1 MTTVEVVL
9 AGPAAGGGF
18 VARDPGGRVLFVRHG
33 LPGERVIAEITEE
46 HPRWARADAIE
57 ILEPSPDRINP
68 ACPAAGP
75 GGCGGCDFQHVD
87 LAVQRDLKAMLLE
100 EQLRRV
106 AKIDHTVV
114 VEAVEGAGLGNRTR
128 IRFGVDEL
136 GRLGMRR
143 HGSHDI
149 VAIDHCPLG
158 VEAIGDLDLD
168 EEVWPAGADVEV
180 VAVTGSAPIAYAVL
194 DEEEGADD
202 GESIDNLSPVG
213 DDVISEEDDQV
224 EDESGSGL
232 LTTTV
237 LGEEFTVS
245 PGVFWQIHQRAPEV
259 LTQAV
264 LEGLDL
270 REGDRVLDL
279 YCGAGLFTLPI
290 ARLVGHSGRVIG
302 IEAADVAAIDAI
314 GNLGDLPQ
322 SRILNTTVTGASLRD
337 HLAGASRCVLDP
349 PRRGVDR
356 SALLALAGSAVM
368 ERIVMVSCDP
378 ATFARDLRLLLD
390 QGFSIASIRAFDLFE
405 MTEHIE
411 IVCVVTRS
419 SSLH

>member
-1 MTTVEVVL
+1 M
-9 AGPAAGGGF
+9 
-18 VARDPGGRVLFVRHG
+18 ARDPGGRVLFVRHG

-202 GESIDNLSPVG
+202 GEGIDNLSPVG

>member
-1 MTTVEVVL
+1 
-9 AGPAAGGGF
+9 

-33 LPGERVIAEITEE
+33 LLGERVIAEITEE

-106 AKIDHTVV
+106 AKIDYTVV

-168 EEVWPAGADVEV
+168 QEVWPAGADVEV

-202 GESIDNLSPVG
+202 GESIDELSPVG
-213 DDVISEEDDQV
+213 DDVILEEDDQV

-245 PGVFWQIHQRAPEV
+245 PGVFWQIHRRAPEV
-259 LTQAV
+259 LTHAV

>member
-106 AKIDHTVV
+106 AKIDYTVV

-202 GESIDNLSPVG
+202 GESIDELSPVG
-213 DDVISEEDDQV
+213 DDVILEEDDQV

-245 PGVFWQIHQRAPEV
+245 PGVFWQIHRRAPEV

>member
-1 MTTVEVVL
+1 M
-9 AGPAAGGGF
+9 
-18 VARDPGGRVLFVRHG
+18 ARDPGGRVLFVRHG

-87 LAVQRDLKAMLLE
+87 LVVQRDLKAMLLE

-202 GESIDNLSPVG
+202 GESIDDLSPVG
-213 DDVISEEDDQV
+213 DDVISEEGDQV

>member
-1 MTTVEVVL
+1 M
-9 AGPAAGGGF
+9 
-18 VARDPGGRVLFVRHG
+18 ARDPGGRVLFVRHG

-87 LAVQRDLKAMLLE
+87 LAVQRNLKAMLLE

-202 GESIDNLSPVG
+202 GESIDDLSPVG

>member
-1 MTTVEVVL
+1 M
-9 AGPAAGGGF
+9 
-18 VARDPGGRVLFVRHG
+18 ARDPGGRVLFVRHG

-100 EQLRRV
+100 DQLRRV

-202 GESIDNLSPVG
+202 GESIDELSPVG
-213 DDVISEEDDQV
+213 DDVILEEDDQV

>member
-202 GESIDNLSPVG
+202 GESIDDLSPVG

>member
-1 MTTVEVVL
+1 M
-9 AGPAAGGGF
+9 
-18 VARDPGGRVLFVRHG
+18 ARDPGGRVLFVRHG

-87 LAVQRDLKAMLLE
+87 LAVQRNLKAMLLE

-158 VEAIGDLDLD
+158 VEAIGNLDLD

-202 GESIDNLSPVG
+202 GESIDDLSPVG

>member
-1 MTTVEVVL
+1 M
-9 AGPAAGGGF
+9 
-18 VARDPGGRVLFVRHG
+18 ARDPGGRVLFVRHG

-158 VEAIGDLDLD
+158 VEAIGNLDLN

-202 GESIDNLSPVG
+202 GESIDDLSPVG
-213 DDVISEEDDQV
+213 DDVISEEGDQV

>member
-1 MTTVEVVL
+1 M
-9 AGPAAGGGF
+9 
-18 VARDPGGRVLFVRHG
+18 ARDPGGRVLFVRHG

-46 HPRWARADAIE
+46 HPRWARAEAIE

-158 VEAIGDLDLD
+158 VEAIGNLDLN

-202 GESIDNLSPVG
+202 GESIDDLSPVG
-213 DDVISEEDDQV
+213 DDVISEEGDQV

-405 MTEHIE
+405 MAEHIE

>member
-1 MTTVEVVL
+1 M
-9 AGPAAGGGF
+9 
-18 VARDPGGRVLFVRHG
+18 ARDPGGRVLFVRHG

>member
-1 MTTVEVVL
+1 M
-9 AGPAAGGGF
+9 
-18 VARDPGGRVLFVRHG
+18 ARDPGGRVLFVRHG

-68 ACPAAGP
+68 ACPAAGS

-100 EQLRRV
+100 DQLRRV

-202 GESIDNLSPVG
+202 GESIDELSPVG
-213 DDVISEEDDQV
+213 DDVILEEDDQV

-245 PGVFWQIHQRAPEV
+245 PGVFWQIHRRAPEV

>member
-1 MTTVEVVL
+1 M
-9 AGPAAGGGF
+9 
-18 VARDPGGRVLFVRHG
+18 ARDPGGRVLFVRHG

-87 LAVQRDLKAMLLE
+87 LVVQRDLKAMLLE

>member
-1 MTTVEVVL
+1 M
-9 AGPAAGGGF
+9 
-18 VARDPGGRVLFVRHG
+18 ARDPGGRVLFVRHG

-202 GESIDNLSPVG
+202 GESIDDLSPVG
-213 DDVISEEDDQV
+213 DDVISEEGDQV

>member
-1 MTTVEVVL
+1 M
-9 AGPAAGGGF
+9 
-18 VARDPGGRVLFVRHG
+18 ARDPGGRVLFVRHG

-106 AKIDHTVV
+106 AKIDYTVV

-168 EEVWPAGADVEV
+168 QEVWPAGADVEV

-202 GESIDNLSPVG
+202 GESIDELSPVG
-213 DDVISEEDDQV
+213 DDVILEEDDQV

>member
-1 MTTVEVVL
+1 M
-9 AGPAAGGGF
+9 
-18 VARDPGGRVLFVRHG
+18 ARDPGGRVLFVRHG

-100 EQLRRV
+100 DQLRRV

-202 GESIDNLSPVG
+202 GESIDELSPVG
-213 DDVISEEDDQV
+213 DDVILEEDDQV

-245 PGVFWQIHQRAPEV
+245 PGVFWQIHRRAPEV

>member
-1 MTTVEVVL
+1 M
-9 AGPAAGGGF
+9 
-18 VARDPGGRVLFVRHG
+18 ARDPGGRVLFVRHG

-46 HPRWARADAIE
+46 HPRWARAEAIE

-158 VEAIGDLDLD
+158 VEAIGNLDLN

-202 GESIDNLSPVG
+202 GESIDDLSPVG
-213 DDVISEEDDQV
+213 DDVISEEGDQV

>member
-1 MTTVEVVL
+1 M
-9 AGPAAGGGF
+9 
-18 VARDPGGRVLFVRHG
+18 ARDPGGRVLFVRHG

-57 ILEPSPDRINP
+57 ILEPSQDRIDP

-158 VEAIGDLDLD
+158 VEAIGNLDLN

-202 GESIDNLSPVG
+202 GESIDDLSPVG
-213 DDVISEEDDQV
+213 DDVISEEGDQV

-245 PGVFWQIHQRAPEV
+245 PGVFWQIHRRAPEV
-259 LTQAV
+259 LTHAV

>member
-1 MTTVEVVL
+1 M
-9 AGPAAGGGF
+9 
-18 VARDPGGRVLFVRHG
+18 ARDPGGRVLFVRHG

-202 GESIDNLSPVG
+202 GESIDDLSPVG

>member
-1 MTTVEVVL
+1 M
-9 AGPAAGGGF
+9 
-18 VARDPGGRVLFVRHG
+18 ARDPGGRVLFVRHG

-46 HPRWARADAIE
+46 HPRWARADANE

-87 LAVQRDLKAMLLE
+87 LAVQRNLKAMLLE

-202 GESIDNLSPVG
+202 GESIDDLSPVG

>member
-1 MTTVEVVL
+1 M
-9 AGPAAGGGF
+9 
-18 VARDPGGRVLFVRHG
+18 ARDPGGRVLFVRHG

-87 LAVQRDLKAMLLE
+87 LVVQRDLKAMLLE

-202 GESIDNLSPVG
+202 GESIDDLSPVG
-213 DDVISEEDDQV
+213 DDVISEEGDQV

-245 PGVFWQIHQRAPEV
+245 PGVFWQIHQRAPAV
-259 LTQAV
+259 LTHAV

>member
-1 MTTVEVVL
+1 M
-9 AGPAAGGGF
+9 
-18 VARDPGGRVLFVRHG
+18 ARDPGGRVLFVRHG

-100 EQLRRV
+100 DQLRRV

-158 VEAIGDLDLD
+158 VEAIGNLDLN

-202 GESIDNLSPVG
+202 GESIDDLSPVG
-213 DDVISEEDDQV
+213 DDVISEEGDQV

>member
-1 MTTVEVVL
+1 M
-9 AGPAAGGGF
+9 
-18 VARDPGGRVLFVRHG
+18 ARDPGGRVLFVRHG

-87 LAVQRDLKAMLLE
+87 LVVQRDLKAMLLE

-158 VEAIGDLDLD
+158 VEAIGNLDLN

>member
-87 LAVQRDLKAMLLE
+87 LVVQRDLKAMLLE

-202 GESIDNLSPVG
+202 GESIDDLSPVG
-213 DDVISEEDDQV
+213 DDVISEEGDQV

>member
-1 MTTVEVVL
+1 M
-9 AGPAAGGGF
+9 
-18 VARDPGGRVLFVRHG
+18 ARDPGGRVLFVRHG

-87 LAVQRDLKAMLLE
+87 LVVQRDLKAMLLE

-158 VEAIGDLDLD
+158 VEAIGNLDLN

-202 GESIDNLSPVG
+202 GESIDDLSPVG
-213 DDVISEEDDQV
+213 DDVISEEGDQV

>member
-1 MTTVEVVL
+1 M
-9 AGPAAGGGF
+9 
-18 VARDPGGRVLFVRHG
+18 ARDPGGRVLFVRHG

-57 ILEPSPDRINP
+57 ILEPSQDRIDP

-202 GESIDNLSPVG
+202 GESIDELGPVG

>member
-1 MTTVEVVL
+1 M
-9 AGPAAGGGF
+9 
-18 VARDPGGRVLFVRHG
+18 ARDPGGRVLFVRHG

-158 VEAIGDLDLD
+158 VEAIGNLDLN

>member
-1 MTTVEVVL
+1 M
-9 AGPAAGGGF
+9 
-18 VARDPGGRVLFVRHG
+18 
-33 LPGERVIAEITEE
+33 
-46 HPRWARADAIE
+46 
-57 ILEPSPDRINP
+57 
-68 ACPAAGP
+68 
-75 GGCGGCDFQHVD
+75 
-87 LAVQRDLKAMLLE
+87 
-100 EQLRRV
+100 
-106 AKIDHTVV
+106 
-114 VEAVEGAGLGNRTR
+114 
-128 IRFGVDEL
+128 
-136 GRLGMRR
+136 
-143 HGSHDI
+143 
-149 VAIDHCPLG
+149 
-158 VEAIGDLDLD
+158 
-168 EEVWPAGADVEV
+168 
-180 VAVTGSAPIAYAVL
+180 TGSAPIAYAVL

-202 GESIDNLSPVG
+202 GESIDDLSPVG

>member
-1 MTTVEVVL
+1 M
-9 AGPAAGGGF
+9 
-18 VARDPGGRVLFVRHG
+18 ARDPGGRVLFVRHG

-158 VEAIGDLDLD
+158 VEAIGNLDLN

-202 GESIDNLSPVG
+202 GESIDDLSPVG

>member
-1 MTTVEVVL
+1 M
-9 AGPAAGGGF
+9 
-18 VARDPGGRVLFVRHG
+18 ARDPGGRVLFVRHG

-46 HPRWARADAIE
+46 HPRWARAEAIE

-202 GESIDNLSPVG
+202 GESIDDLSPVG
-213 DDVISEEDDQV
+213 DDVISEEGDQV

>member
-1 MTTVEVVL
+1 M
-9 AGPAAGGGF
+9 
-18 VARDPGGRVLFVRHG
+18 ARDPGGRVLFVRHG

-87 LAVQRDLKAMLLE
+87 LVVQRDLKAMLLE

-158 VEAIGDLDLD
+158 VEAIGNLDLN

-202 GESIDNLSPVG
+202 GESIDDLSPVG

>member
-1 MTTVEVVL
+1 M
-9 AGPAAGGGF
+9 
-18 VARDPGGRVLFVRHG
+18 ARDPGGRVLFVRHG

-57 ILEPSPDRINP
+57 ILEPSQDRIDP

-202 GESIDNLSPVG
+202 GESIDELSPVG
-213 DDVISEEDDQV
+213 DDVILEEDDQV

-245 PGVFWQIHQRAPEV
+245 PGVFWQIHRRAPEV
-259 LTQAV
+259 LTHAV

>member
-1 MTTVEVVL
+1 M
-9 AGPAAGGGF
+9 
-18 VARDPGGRVLFVRHG
+18 ARDPGGRVLFVRHG

-87 LAVQRDLKAMLLE
+87 LVVQRDLKAMLLE

-202 GESIDNLSPVG
+202 GESIDDLSPVG

>member
-1 MTTVEVVL
+1 M
-9 AGPAAGGGF
+9 
-18 VARDPGGRVLFVRHG
+18 ARDPGGRVLFVRHG

-202 GESIDNLSPVG
+202 GESIDELSPVG
-213 DDVISEEDDQV
+213 DDVILEEDDQV

-245 PGVFWQIHQRAPEV
+245 PGVFWQIHRRAPEV

>member
-1 MTTVEVVL
+1 M
-9 AGPAAGGGF
+9 
-18 VARDPGGRVLFVRHG
+18 ARDPGGRVLFVRHG

-46 HPRWARADAIE
+46 HPRWARAEAIE

-128 IRFGVDEL
+128 IRFGVDEF

-158 VEAIGDLDLD
+158 VEAIGNLDLN

-202 GESIDNLSPVG
+202 GESIDDLSPVG
-213 DDVISEEDDQV
+213 DDVISEEGDQV